1 MNPCIGIDVRNF
13 DGDSVVANH
22 FDCICQATSDS
33 IPAVVVVSEDVRYQC
48 TEQFNQCSTQSFP
61 MKILNIKI
69 LIQFTEQNFD
79 QPPDGV
85 DQRYIQRIV
94 GCWWQCREISV
105 DLLIVSI
112 VTVRIADG
120 DAAKPLFS
128 PP

>member
-1 MNPCIGIDVRNF
+1 
-13 DGDSVVANH
+13 
-22 FDCICQATSDS
+22 
-33 IPAVVVVSEDVRYQC
+33 
-48 TEQFNQCSTQSFP
+48 